1 MNMDELF
8 KRIIQIETN
17 AQDLVNESKIKH
29 EKIDEDIEQAV
40 EKIKIELNEKCEQR
54 VKKIEDTE
62 KELERV
68 SVEKILKEN
77 EQKLESI
84 NKIYSENKDK
94 WVNDIFERVI
104 G

>member
-17 AQDLVNESKIKH
+17 AQDLVHESKTKH
-29 EKIDEDIEQAV
+29 EKIDDDIEQAV

>member
-1 MNMDELF
+1 MDELF